1 MTKQYA
7 LAQLTRADADLR
19 QAVVDLMI
27 SPAEARHHHA
37 QINAQIIAL
46 TLCNQALR

>member
-1 MTKQYA
+1 MNSAQA

-27 SPAEARHHHA
+27 SPADAKQYHA
-37 QINAQIIAL
+37 QINHQIISL
-46 TLCNQALR
+46 TLRRRYR

>member
-1 MTKQYA
+1 MTKQQA

-27 SPAEARHHHA
+27 SPADAKQYHA
-37 QINAQIIAL
+37 QINAQIINL
-46 TLCNQALR
+46 TLTGRSVR